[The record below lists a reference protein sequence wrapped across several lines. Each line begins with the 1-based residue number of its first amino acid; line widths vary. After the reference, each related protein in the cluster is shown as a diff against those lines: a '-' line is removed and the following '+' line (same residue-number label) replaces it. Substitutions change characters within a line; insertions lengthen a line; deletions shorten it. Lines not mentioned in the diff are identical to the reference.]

1 MLNGDSPVRATN
13 TLHIVQYLQQNLS
26 AQKLLSCKQLFVNH
40 DPNKRVQLGWNGE
53 TVPNDFTLVK
63 LRLKAGVLLAKYGC
77 LQAPPARRIRRAH
90 LHPPAPQEQT
100 HVATVLDDGKID
112 TIESLGLV

>member
-1 MLNGDSPVRATN
+1 MVRTARSEGHLIPSNHSIGNAATAGK
-13 TLHIVQYLQQNLS
+13 TQFEFGAECY
-26 AQKLLSCKQLFVNH
+26 
-40 DPNKRVQLGWNGE
+40 DPNKCVQLGWNGE

-77 LQAPPARRIRRAH
+77 LQAPPARRIRRTH
-90 LHPPAPQEQT
+90 LHPPVPQEQT